1 MIFLKRLLNHG
12 LQILNNNLNIFEKI
26 IYSILC
32 SSLIIVTVIGVIQS
46 YPYWALLT
54 GFVFTLI
61 IYFYKA
67 FITSKS
73 NINTDGGNYNELI
86 QGNYVQGDYNI
97 NIQGNN
103 IDLNQ
108 DITQTIAKIQDILT
122 QMVNQGYSTEEAL
135 NRITN
140 DLLEVMKR
148 QPKIKIRLFGDENIN
163 DSELIEEL
171 LSLLV
176 DDNSYSN
183 CEISDFS
190 SFIENFNYHETVYY
204 KGYSIYLEVDK
215 DKCWHYRIANLLLD
229 NTGESFVK
237 YLAIDEA
244 KGKIDQERFRNW

>member
-1 MIFLKRLLNHG
+1 MIFLKRLLNQG
-12 LQILNNNLNIFEKI
+12 LKILNNNLNIFEKI
-26 IYSILC
+26 IYLILC
-32 SSLIIVTVIGVIQS
+32 SSLIIVTLIAVIQS
-46 YPYWALLT
+46 YPYWALLI
-54 GFVFTLI
+54 GFLFTLM

-67 FITSKS
+67 IITSKS
-73 NINTDGGNYNELI
+73 NINTHGGNYNELI

-135 NRITN
+135 TRITN

-148 QPKIKIRLFGDENIN
+148 QPKIKIRLFGDENVN

-171 LSLLV
+171 INFLI
-176 DDNSYSN
+176 DDNSSSN
-183 CEISDFS
+183 CETSEFS
-190 SFIENFNYHETVYY
+190 RIIENNIYYETVYY

-215 DKCWHYRIANLLLD
+215 NKCWHYRIANLLLD
-229 NTGESFVK
+229 NTGKSFVK

-244 KGKIDQERFRNW
+244 KGKIDKERFRNW